1 MSNSD
6 DIALKNKLEFIW
18 KTYNRRALVTPDPL
32 QFLYLYPDVRDR
44 EVVALIAAS
53 LAYGR
58 VDQILKA
65 VRRVLTPM
73 GNHPR
78 DYVRLSGETE
88 MEREFELFKY
98 RFATGAHVA
107 GLLAGIREVIG
118 RYGSLEACFALGL
131 SHGDISVLP
140 ALSFFTRQIRG
151 DRNPGHLVAD
161 PAKGSACKRS
171 CLFLRW
177 MVRNDAV
184 DPGGWA
190 GVPASRLIVPLDTH
204 MHSAGRMLGFTH
216 RKQADMKTALEIT
229 RGFARICPG
238 DPVKYDFS
246 LTRFGIHPDMDLHDL
261 KQLLAAD
268 KCA

>member
-1 MSNSD
+1 MSDSN
-6 DIALKNKLEFIW
+6 DIALKETLEFIW
-18 KTYNRRALVTPDPL
+18 KKYNRRALVIPDPL

-44 EVVALIAAS
+44 EITALVAAS

-65 VRRVLTPM
+65 VERVLAPM
-73 GNHPR
+73 GNHPL
-78 DYVRLSGETE
+78 DYICLSDEKE
-88 MEREFELFKY
+88 MTQEFKDFKY
-98 RFATGAHVA
+98 RFATGAHIA

-118 RYGSLEACFALGL
+118 RYGSLEACFA
-131 SHGDISVLP
+131 HGQSRGDTSVLP
-140 ALSFFTRQIRG
+140 ALSFFIRQIRG
-151 DRNPGHLVAD
+151 DREPGHLVAD

-177 MVRNDAV
+177 MVRKDAV
-184 DPGGWA
+184 DPGGWS

-204 MHSAGRMLGFTH
+204 MHRAGRMLGFTH

-229 RGFARICPG
+229 RGFARLCPG

-246 LTRFGIHPDMDLHDL
+246 LTRFGIHPDMNFHDL
-261 KQLLAAD
+261 KQLLSW
-268 KCA
+268 